1 MFMKLNAN
9 DNEIIVWILQFR
21 DLCNYRGKYNDFPI
35 LEWCF
40 AQSPPSHSAPQFVS
54 NVTLWSNCMCLIYF
68 KKFHEAWTCCFS
80 AVTTRNRPETKLNQK
95 SLFGL
100 KTTRTTPK
108 HCLQAPVGRSP
119 ALSSSLPSSKSC
131 WQTSMSRATH
141 VVKQLHMQ
149 SSGCHCH
156 FA

>member
-1 MFMKLNAN
+1 MSMTTKLYEFWKTATCATTWENIRISLYLNGALHN
-9 DNEIIVWILQFR
+9 PPISFR
-21 DLCNYRGKYNDFPI
+21 PTI
-35 LEWCF
+35 CF
-40 AQSPPSHSAPQFVS
+40 QCYPLKWFYV
-54 NVTLWSNCMCLIYF
+54 CLIYYL
-68 KKFHEAWTCCFS
+68 KKFHKTWTCCFS
-80 AVTTRNRPETKLNQK
+80 AVTTQNRPGTKLNQK
-95 SLFGL
+95 NLFGL

-131 WQTSMSRATH
+131 WQTSMSRVTH

-149 SSGCHCH
+149 SSRCHCH